1 MTDDELLGQ
10 TFVVPDPIMVTAE
23 KIANFC
29 KAVGETN
36 PLFVDEAAAKVG
48 PYGSIVAPP
57 AFVASI
63 RQGESVFDKLRQAG
77 RGGLMGGI
85 DIELGAPIRAGDEI
99 RVSSKVKEIY
109 EKTGR
114 TGTMIFSVVRSTL
127 TNQKGEVVAY
137 VDYRMMNRP
146 KPARPA

>member
-1 MTDDELLGQ
+1 MADDDILGK
-10 TFVVPDPIMVTAE
+10 TFEVPEPYIVTAE

-36 PLFVDEAAAKVG
+36 PLFVDEAAAKTG
-48 PYGSIVAPP
+48 PYGSIIAPP
-57 AFVASI
+57 AFVASM
-63 RQGESVFDKLRQAG
+63 RQGENIFEKLRAAG

-85 DIELGAPIRAGDEI
+85 DIEIGAPIRAGDQI

-114 TGTMIFSVVRSTL
+114 TGTMTFTVVRSTL
-127 TNQKGEVVAY
+127 RNQSGEVVAHI
-137 VDYRMMNRP
+137 DYRMMNRG
-146 KPARPA
+146 RRE

>member
-1 MTDDELLGQ
+1 MDDSDILGR
-10 TFVVPDPIMVTAE
+10 TFEVREPYIVTAE

-36 PLFVDEAAAKVG
+36 PLFVDEARAKAG
-48 PYGSIVAPP
+48 PYGSIIAPP
-57 AFVASI
+57 AFVASM
-63 RQGESVFDKLRQAG
+63 RQGESVFDQLRREG

-85 DIELGAPIRAGDEI
+85 DIELGAPIRAGDTI

-114 TGTMIFSVVRSTL
+114 SGTMTFTVVRSTL
-127 TNQKGEVVAY
+127 TNQNGEVVAHI
-137 VDYRMMNRP
+137 DYRMMNR
-146 KPARPA
+146 KRPA